1 MSATDPRAPTLEQ
14 RFAAVEEA
22 ESAEVSSAK
31 RATIGLAVA
40 FALLFAIKYGPSL
53 PGLKPEAQA
62 VLGVF
67 AWFITVMVTDAL
79 PKAVV
84 GLGAPL
90 LVVLFAGVQPGVA
103 FRAFSTDIWFLGVG
117 AFVIAG
123 IMMGTMLGKRIALK
137 IVTAMRSNKVT
148 RIQTGLGIAD
158 IAVGSVLPTVSETA
172 LFLPVTKAIGTLM
185 RGKEHL
191 EEVRRINTALLLQ
204 TPGLT
209 PLFTGTLI
217 LTSHFPNIM
226 LVGQLKSSAGIT
238 ISWLDWLWLNLPLW
252 GLLPI
257 MFWYVFSYFKLWN
270 LEIPGAVT
278 EIPKLKEE
286 LGPMARGEK
295 WGLGCILAGLALW
308 ITEPWHK
315 IPSGMVALITA
326 GLLFMPWSGIEY
338 KKVHPHIMWDT
349 LILLGGAISL
359 GTVLYDIGTVKW
371 LAALLVDPIKALGLP
386 TFVMMCVLA
395 FAMHIPRAGIVSAV
409 ATGAAFIPLLLAMS
423 KELSLNVVPFTL
435 VLINCLS
442 YAFFLPISIT
452 AFLIAWGASGAKG
465 WAVIKFGTGLSII
478 ANLYV
483 LIVQTAWLGLIGYPL
498 TGPVAK

>member
-1 MSATDPRAPTLEQ
+1 MSASRQTVAAFYRTIRARLSLANPDRGRREEGIMSDSRASALEE
-14 RFAAVEEA
+14 RFAAVEAA
-22 ESAEVSSAK
+22 ETAGVSSAA
-31 RATIGLAVA
+31 RATVGLAIA
-40 FALLFAIKYGPSL
+40 FALLFAIKYGPPL

-84 GLGAPL
+84 GLAAPL

-123 IMMGTMLGKRIALK
+123 IMIGTPLGKRIALK

-148 RIQTGLGIAD
+148 RIQTGLGVAD

-191 EEVRRINTALLLQ
+191 DEVRRINTALLLQ

-226 LVGQLKSSAGIT
+226 LVGQLKSSAGINV
-238 ISWLDWLWLNLPLW
+238 SWLDWLWLNLPLW

-257 MFWYVFSYFKLWN
+257 MFWYVFSYFKLWK
-270 LEIPGAVT
+270 LAQDSLRHGRAHYRGTALHAV
-278 EIPKLKEE
+278 
-286 LGPMARGEK
+286 
-295 WGLGCILAGLALW
+295 
-308 ITEPWHK
+308 
-315 IPSGMVALITA
+315 
-326 GLLFMPWSGIEY
+326 
-338 KKVHPHIMWDT
+338 
-349 LILLGGAISL
+349 
-359 GTVLYDIGTVKW
+359 
-371 LAALLVDPIKALGLP
+371 
-386 TFVMMCVLA
+386 
-395 FAMHIPRAGIVSAV
+395 
-409 ATGAAFIPLLLAMS
+409 GAASTTRKCIRTS
-423 KELSLNVVPFTL
+423 
-435 VLINCLS
+435 C
-442 YAFFLPISIT
+442 
-452 AFLIAWGASGAKG
+452 
-465 WAVIKFGTGLSII
+465 GTH
-478 ANLYV
+478 
-483 LIVQTAWLGLIGYPL
+483 
-498 TGPVAK
+498 